1 MRTSIAM
8 LVVFVLALA
17 ACTLVACGPK
27 QPSTTPGGM
36 PGASMDDA
44 GAASQPQDQTPAA
57 GTNKQGLTP
66 N

>member
-1 MRTSIAM
+1 MRTSIAV

-17 ACTLVACGPK
+17 ACALVACGPK

-36 PGASMDDA
+36 SGMDDA
-44 GAASQPQDQTPAA
+44 GASSRPQDQTPAA

-66 N
+66 E